1 MWTEQADLEISE
13 NIAVG
18 VVMACGL
25 VLKMANFPE
34 KSHKK
39 VVAVVVVG
47 VAAVV
52 ASTVTVKKEPFD
64 TAKIQIAFGG
74 FGLAAFAAV
83 HLQSLIYLQDTCQLS
98 KDVVCWGT
106 PGLLGLRYTAL
117 YAVVDIV
124 GLIYLGC
131 P

>member
-1 MWTEQADLEISE
+1 LEISE
-13 NIAVG
+13 NIAVE

-39 VVAVVVVG
+39 VVVVFVGG
-47 VAAVV
+47 VAAVA
-52 ASTVTVKKEPFD
+52 ASTVTVMREPFD
-64 TAKIQIAFGG
+64 TAKIQIAYGG
-74 FGLAAFAAV
+74 FGLAVFV
-83 HLQSLIYLQDTCQLS
+83 VGHLKSLTYLQDTCQLS

-124 GLIYLGC
+124 GLVYLGC

>member
-1 MWTEQADLEISE
+1 MEISE
-13 NIAVG
+13 NIAVE
-18 VVMACGL
+18 VVKACGL
-25 VLKMANFPE
+25 VLKMAKFPE

-39 VVAVVVVG
+39 VVVVVDGG

-52 ASTVTVKKEPFD
+52 ASTVTVTREPFD
-64 TAKIQIAFGG
+64 TAKIQIAYDG
-74 FGLAAFAAV
+74 FGLAACV
-83 HLQSLIYLQDTCQLS
+83 VGHLKSLTYLQDTCPLS
-98 KDVVCWGT
+98 KDVVCWGI

-117 YAVVDIV
+117 YVVVDIV